1 MLEATFLLAMT
12 SLSHRLVESLG
23 TEAVASLADGGNY
36 SVDGLKP
43 EVVVMPSTVEDLSR
57 ALSLAT
63 REGKVVTPWGGGTQ
77 MALGNTPQKIDL
89 IVGLERLNHVHFHEP
104 ADMVARVEAGIT
116 LKSLQDELAREG
128 QFLPLEAPLASR
140 ATIGG
145 ILAANSSGP
154 SRFAYGTAR
163 DWLIGI
169 SVANPDGTITR
180 SGGRVVKNVSG
191 YDLNKLY
198 IGSLGTLGIIVE
210 ATFKLAP
217 LPQEKCT
224 VVATYPSLSD
234 AVDSAREVLHQKF
247 VPHALLV
254 VNREIAGRLPL
265 LALKPSDGAAV
276 VALLAGRKSAVQRKV
291 DGSARLME
299 KGDAQRV
306 ESLDQGQGE
315 DMWQAITDLG
325 WSEDGPPHLS
335 ARVSLLPTQVKDFL
349 ALADSSG
356 DASLKYGV
364 VADVGWGLVRLM
376 WWPGEGTPFAAGLAT
391 NIIKRLRN
399 AARHHD
405 GHVVVER
412 CPIEVK
418 ANIDV
423 WGDSSDGMAI
433 MRRIKQELDPTG
445 TLNPGRFVSRI

>member
-1 MLEATFLLAMT
+1 MT

-23 TEAVASLADGGNY
+23 TEAVVSPADGGNY

-43 EVVVMPSTVEDLSR
+43 EAVVMPSTVEYVSR
-57 ALSLAT
+57 ALYLAT

-77 MALGNTPQKIDL
+77 MALGNTPRRIDF
-89 IVGLERLNHVHFHEP
+89 IAGLGRLNHVLFHEP

-154 SRFAYGTAR
+154 SRLAYGTAR

-169 SVANPDGTITR
+169 SVVNPDGAITR

-198 IGSLGTLGIIVE
+198 VGSLGTLGIIVE

-217 LPQEKCT
+217 LPQDKCT
-224 VVATYPSLSD
+224 LISTYPSLPAALATAS
-234 AVDSAREVLHQKF
+234 EVLHQKF

-254 VNREIAGRLPL
+254 VNREIARKLPL
-265 LALKPSDGAAV
+265 PALNPPEGAV
-276 VALLAGRKSAVQRKV
+276 MVALLAGRKSAVQRVV
-291 DGSARLME
+291 DGSARLIKTGGAQQLE
-299 KGDAQRV
+299 YLNQRRGDD
-306 ESLDQGQGE
+306 L
-315 DMWQAITDLG
+315 WQAITDLG

-335 ARVSLLPTQVKDFL
+335 ARVTLLPSRVKDFM
-349 ALADSSG
+349 ALADAPW
-356 DASLKYGV
+356 DASVKYGV

-376 WWPGEGTPFAAGLAT
+376 WWPGDGPSLAAGLAED
-391 NIIKRLRN
+391 IIWRIRK
-399 AARHHD
+399 AARHND

-412 CPIEVK
+412 CPLEVK
-418 ANIDV
+418 RNIDV
-423 WGDSSDGMAI
+423 WGDSPDGMAI

-445 TLNPGRFVSRI
+445 TLNPGRFVGRI